1 MAHWEGKRHPYRKPY
16 SLGQAA
22 DDGQLLVVR
31 CNGCRRTLH
40 YLASDLVEFFGRE
53 QPAHK
58 PPFSCTRC
66 GNDHLMHVSLRSPEA
81 GDYGHLLVRRPAE
94 IVEIQKWRTV
104 RLGDEAT

>member
-1 MAHWEGKRHPYRKPY
+1 MPHWEGKRHPYRKPY

-22 DDGQLLVVR
+22 DDGLLLVVR

-40 YLASDLVEFFGRE
+40 FLPSDLADLLGRDR
-53 QPAHK
+53 PADE
-58 PPFSCTRC
+58 PPFACTRC
-66 GNDHLMHVSLRSPEA
+66 ETRAMMRVSLRLPEA

-104 RLGDEAT
+104 RLGDEV